1 MQDFDIPDVSCG
13 HCVRTI
19 TQAVKALD
27 PTAEVKADLATR
39 RLRVASTTDA
49 TSLSAAIT
57 AAGYA
62 NTTRG

>member
-1 MQDFDIPDVSCG
+1 MQDFDIPDMSCG

-19 TQAVKALD
+19 TQAVQALD
-27 PTAEVKADLATR
+27 PAAEVQADLTAR
-39 RLRVASTTDA
+39 RLRVTSTIGA
-49 TSLSAAIT
+49 MRLSAAIT